1 MIARYLLFLHLFICL
16 GYATEVRVTDQV
28 VGKTP
33 AIIGINTGDM
43 PQGSAFPEWIRALGV
58 DGARLRLNIAP
69 ESAKNPKITSAAD
82 LARKAKELRA
92 QAEKKTPLLWQY
104 PSKMSTESLH
114 ALREAKI
121 ELVQPDQPK
130 RNQTLGD
137 RLNSHK
143 VN

>member
-1 MIARYLLFLHLFICL
+1 MPSKKLGPLMNHL
-16 GYATEVRVTDQV
+16 ATERTPLLLLSVRCSQV
-28 VGKTP
+28 KK
-33 AIIGINTGDM
+33 A
-43 PQGSAFPEWIRALGV
+43 
-58 DGARLRLNIAP
+58 AR
-69 ESAKNPKITSAAD
+69 EITSAAD